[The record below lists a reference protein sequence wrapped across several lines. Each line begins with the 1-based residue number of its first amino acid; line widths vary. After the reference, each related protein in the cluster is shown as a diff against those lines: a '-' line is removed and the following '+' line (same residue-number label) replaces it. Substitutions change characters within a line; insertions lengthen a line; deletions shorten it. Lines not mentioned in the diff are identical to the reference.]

1 MKLSA
6 ILFLCLAGGV
16 LLFLYLSLW
25 GFGVPDGLPIP
36 YNPGMEGNGSIRRQP
51 PPPGSLPYGEH
62 AVPAIPPRLLYE
74 RKCAIC
80 HGTNGRASSYTAA
93 HPDMP
98 AVGDLASTDK
108 QEDELRLIMMDGR
121 GAMPAFASRLS
132 EQAADALL
140 AYILRQLRC
149 TPDMPS
155 EMP

>member
-6 ILFLCLAGGV
+6 ILFLCVAGGA

-25 GFGVPDGLPIP
+25 GFGAPVGLPLP
-36 YNPGMEGNGSIRRQP
+36 YNPGMEGSGSIRRQP

-62 AVPAIPPRLLYE
+62 AVPDIPPHLLYE
-74 RKCAIC
+74 WKCAIC
-80 HGTNGRASSYTAA
+80 HGANGRASSYTAA

-98 AVGDLASTDK
+98 AVGDLAATDK
-108 QEDELRLIMMDGR
+108 PEGELRLIIMDGR

-132 EQAADALL
+132 GQEVDALL

-155 EMP
+155 GMP